1 MVAGLEIWV
10 MVFLK
15 IVFAILGCAFVVT
28 RITPLA
34 KSFIRDSIKG
44 QKAVAA
50 FIYIINVFIIFYTIK
65 LVLGFLPQ
73 LDVKAVS
80 YLLTIRPALDVVS
93 AFFHYVQWILVAVVF
108 VVALNYLSKRQL

>member
-50 FIYIINVFIIFYTIK
+50 FIYIINVFII
-65 LVLGFLPQ
+65 
-73 LDVKAVS
+73 S
-80 YLLTIRPALDVVS
+80 Y
-93 AFFHYVQWILVAVVF
+93 YVMLCCAMLYYMYYILSCHVISYHII
-108 VVALNYLSKRQL
+108 LCII